1 MNLIFG
7 TVFYVLQIFFLR
19 GLLISYKRLK
29 NLKEP
34 IDHFSIFGINI
45 YIFTPII
52 CFFLLGNITL
62 VLNFFFSQQII
73 QPYFLFLFIAV
84 ILMNFYEKFNFD
96 TDKKNLSILY
106 VFIPL
111 ILFFS
116 SYGMRLHF
124 DATDYH
130 LISQNWIRS
139 SKIVFG
145 LSNVYAGYG
154 WSTIYE
160 YIQANFWFNKN
171 FIYLHY
177 INVSFF
183 ISFYQF
189 LYINIFSSKNGFLK
203 VASINL
209 LLFGFLD
216 NFGFG
221 GGGNTFLLF
230 QTIGKPD
237 LTSGII
243 FTITGLLLFKCL
255 LFDKKINNIEFF
267 FISLFALF
275 AFQLKILNS
284 ILIFLLVPFIFIY
297 IKRNNQSFFSIL
309 KNNLLTLMFFIFY
322 LIKNIIVTGCV
333 IFPISLT
340 CISKLS
346 WTDKDFVKNYAEGVR
361 LGNFGIPNLSA
372 LNFNEWYSSWINNAY
387 NFNVY
392 RNFLLSLLIIV
403 FINQFITSSYEL
415 KIQNIYFLRLFQV
428 FSIFFFLY
436 SGPTVRYG
444 LGITNLLISTLN
456 LKKSIK
462 STIKNKNT
470 NYLILL
476 IFCITLI
483 GTPRFYSY
491 KYFLSSP
498 LTEFVVESKTGTY
511 EKNPNGW
518 GVVTLD
524 PDFQCYTR
532 INCLNSPS
540 EIKPIKLNDYI
551 LFKPTKR

>member
-1 MNLIFG
+1 MNLIYG
-7 TVFYVLQIFFLR
+7 IAFYVLQILFLR
-19 GLLISYKRLK
+19 GLLISYKKLK
-29 NLKEP
+29 K
-34 IDHFSIFGINI
+34 IKFDVDSFSIFGLSI
-45 YIFTPII
+45 YIFSPII
-52 CFFLLGNITL
+52 GFFILGNLTL
-62 VLNFFFSQQII
+62 FLNFFYSLNTL
-73 QPYFLFLFIAV
+73 QPYFFILFISTV
-84 ILMNFYEKFNFD
+84 LMNFYEKINLD
-96 TDKKNLSILY
+96 INKIDLSILY
-106 VFIPL
+106 FFIPL
-111 ILFFS
+111 ILFIS

-130 LISQNWIRS
+130 LISQNWVRN

-189 LYINIFSSKNGFLK
+189 IYSCIFSSKNNFLRI
-203 VASINL
+203 ASINL

-243 FTITGLLLFKCL
+243 FTITGLILFKFLLFNE
-255 LFDKKINNIEFF
+255 KINSVDFF
-267 FISLFALF
+267 FVSLFALF

-284 ILIFLLVPFIFIY
+284 ILIFLLIPFVFIY
-297 IKRNNQSFFSIL
+297 VKQNNLSFFSTLKSNFMIL
-309 KNNLLTLMFFIFY
+309 VVFVFY
-322 LIKNIIVTGCV
+322 LIKNVIITGCV
-333 IFPISLT
+333 IFPISYTCLT
-340 CISKLS
+340 SVS
-346 WTDKDFVKNYAEGVR
+346 WSNKDYIKNYAEGVR
-361 LGNFGIPNLSA
+361 LGNFGIPNLSSFS
-372 LNFNEWYSSWINNAY
+372 FNEWYSPWINNAY
-387 NFNVY
+387 NFNTY
-392 RNFLLSLLIIV
+392 RNFLLSLIIIIL
-403 FINQFITSSYEL
+403 INQFLTSFNEV
-415 KIQNIYFLRLFQV
+415 KIQKIFFLRLFQV
-428 FSIFFFLY
+428 FSILFFLY

-444 LGITNLLISTLN
+444 LGITNLLIGTLS
-456 LKKSIK
+456 LKKL
-462 STIKNKNT
+462 IKNKGL
-470 NYLILL
+470 NYMILL
-476 IFCITLI
+476 IFCLTLL
-483 GTPRFYSY
+483 GTPRLYSY
-491 KYFLSSP
+491 KYFIDSP
-498 LTEFVVESKTGTY
+498 TTPFVVESKIGTY

-532 INCLNSPS
+532 IDCLNSPY
-540 EIKPIKLNDYI
+540 EINPLKLKNYM
-551 LFKPTKR
+551 LFKPVNR

>member
-1 MNLIFG
+1 MNLIYG
-7 TVFYVLQIFFLR
+7 IAFYVLQILFLR
-19 GLLISYKRLK
+19 GLLISYKKLK
-29 NLKEP
+29 K
-34 IDHFSIFGINI
+34 IKFDVDSFSIFGLSI
-45 YIFTPII
+45 YIFSPII
-52 CFFLLGNITL
+52 GFFILGNLTL
-62 VLNFFFSQQII
+62 FLNFFFSLNTLR
-73 QPYFLFLFIAV
+73 PYFFILFISMV
-84 ILMNFYEKFNFD
+84 LMNLNEKINLD
-96 TDKKNLSILY
+96 INKKDLSILY
-106 VFIPL
+106 FFIPL
-111 ILFFS
+111 ILFTS

-130 LISQNWIRS
+130 LISQNWIRN

-189 LYINIFSSKNGFLK
+189 IYSCIFSSRNNFLCI
-203 VASINL
+203 ASLNL

-243 FTITGLLLFKCL
+243 FTITGLILFKFLLFNE
-255 LFDKKINNIEFF
+255 KINGMDFF
-267 FISLFALF
+267 FVSLF

-284 ILIFLLVPFIFIY
+284 ILIFLLIPFLFVY
-297 IKRNNQSFFSIL
+297 VKQNNLSFFSTLKSNFMIL
-309 KNNLLTLMFFIFY
+309 VVFVFY
-322 LIKNIIVTGCV
+322 LIKNVIITGCV
-333 IFPISLT
+333 IFPISYTCLT
-340 CISKLS
+340 SAS
-346 WTDKDFVKNYAEGVR
+346 WSNKDYVKNYAEGVR
-361 LGNFGIPNLSA
+361 LGNFGIPNLSSF
-372 LNFNEWYSSWINNAY
+372 NFNEWYSPWINNAY
-387 NFNVY
+387 NFNTY
-392 RNFLLSLLIIV
+392 RNFLLSIMIII
-403 FINQFITSSYEL
+403 FINQFLTPFNEV
-415 KIQNIYFLRLFQV
+415 KIKKIFFLRLFQV
-428 FSIFFFLY
+428 FSILFFLY

-444 LGITNLLISTLN
+444 LGITNLLIGTLS
-456 LKKSIK
+456 LKKL
-462 STIKNKNT
+462 IKNKGLN
-470 NYLILL
+470 NILLL
-476 IFCITLI
+476 IFCLTLL
-483 GTPRFYSY
+483 GTPRLYSY
-491 KYFLSSP
+491 KYFIDSP
-498 LTEFVVESKTGTY
+498 ITPFVVESKIGTY

-532 INCLNSPS
+532 IDCLNSAY
-540 EIKPIKLNDYI
+540 EINPLKLKNYM
-551 LFKPTKR
+551 LFKPVNR

>member
-1 MNLIFG
+1 MNLIYG
-7 TVFYVLQIFFLR
+7 IAFYVLQILFLR
-19 GLLISYKRLK
+19 GLLISYKKLK
-29 NLKEP
+29 K
-34 IDHFSIFGINI
+34 IKFDVDSFSIFGLSI
-45 YIFTPII
+45 YIFSPII
-52 CFFLLGNITL
+52 GFFILGNLTL
-62 VLNFFFSQQII
+62 FLNFFFSLNTLR
-73 QPYFLFLFIAV
+73 PYFFILFISMV
-84 ILMNFYEKFNFD
+84 LMNLNEKINLD
-96 TDKKNLSILY
+96 INKKDLSILY
-106 VFIPL
+106 FFIPL
-111 ILFFS
+111 ILFTS

-130 LISQNWIRS
+130 LISQNWIRN

-189 LYINIFSSKNGFLK
+189 IYSCIFSSRNNFLCI
-203 VASINL
+203 ASLNL

-243 FTITGLLLFKCL
+243 FTITGLILFKFLLFNE
-255 LFDKKINNIEFF
+255 KINGMDFF
-267 FISLFALF
+267 FVSLFALF

-284 ILIFLLVPFIFIY
+284 ILIFLLIPFLFVY
-297 IKRNNQSFFSIL
+297 VKQNNLSFFSTLKSNFMIL
-309 KNNLLTLMFFIFY
+309 VVFVFY
-322 LIKNIIVTGCV
+322 LIKNVIITGCV
-333 IFPISLT
+333 IFPISYTCLT
-340 CISKLS
+340 SAS
-346 WTDKDFVKNYAEGVR
+346 WSNKDYVKNYAEGVR
-361 LGNFGIPNLSA
+361 LGNFGIPNLSSF
-372 LNFNEWYSSWINNAY
+372 NFNEWYSPWINNAY
-387 NFNVY
+387 NFNTY
-392 RNFLLSLLIIV
+392 RNFLLSIMIII
-403 FINQFITSSYEL
+403 FINQFLTPFNEV
-415 KIQNIYFLRLFQV
+415 KIKKIFFLRLFQV
-428 FSIFFFLY
+428 FSILFFLY

-444 LGITNLLISTLN
+444 LGITNLLIGTLS
-456 LKKSIK
+456 LKKL
-462 STIKNKNT
+462 IKNKGLN
-470 NYLILL
+470 NILLL
-476 IFCITLI
+476 IFCLTLL
-483 GTPRFYSY
+483 GTPRLYSY
-491 KYFLSSP
+491 KYFIDSP
-498 LTEFVVESKTGTY
+498 ITPFVVESKIGTY

-532 INCLNSPS
+532 IDCLNSAY
-540 EIKPIKLNDYI
+540 EINPLKLKNYM
-551 LFKPTKR
+551 LFKPVNR

>member
-1 MNLIFG
+1 MNLIYG
-7 TVFYVLQIFFLR
+7 IAFYVLQILFLR
-19 GLLISYKRLK
+19 GLLISYKKLK
-29 NLKEP
+29 K
-34 IDHFSIFGINI
+34 IKFDVDSFSIFGLSI
-45 YIFTPII
+45 YIFSPII
-52 CFFLLGNITL
+52 GFFILGNLTL
-62 VLNFFFSQQII
+62 FLNFFYSLNTL
-73 QPYFLFLFIAV
+73 QPYFFILFISTV
-84 ILMNFYEKFNFD
+84 LMNFYEKINLD
-96 TDKKNLSILY
+96 INKIDLSILY
-106 VFIPL
+106 FFIPL
-111 ILFFS
+111 ILFIS

-130 LISQNWIRS
+130 LISQNWVRN

-189 LYINIFSSKNGFLK
+189 IYSCIFSSKNNFLRI
-203 VASINL
+203 ASINL

-243 FTITGLLLFKCL
+243 FTITGLILFKFLLFNE
-255 LFDKKINNIEFF
+255 KINSVDFF
-267 FISLFALF
+267 FVSLFALF

-284 ILIFLLVPFIFIY
+284 ILIFLLIPFVFIY
-297 IKRNNQSFFSIL
+297 VKQNNLSFFSTLKSNFMIL
-309 KNNLLTLMFFIFY
+309 VVFVFY
-322 LIKNIIVTGCV
+322 LIKNVIITGCV
-333 IFPISLT
+333 IFPISYTCLT
-340 CISKLS
+340 SVS
-346 WTDKDFVKNYAEGVR
+346 WSNKDYIKTYAEGVR
-361 LGNFGIPNLSA
+361 LGNFGIPNLSSFS
-372 LNFNEWYSSWINNAY
+372 FNEWYSPWINNAY
-387 NFNVY
+387 NFNTY
-392 RNFLLSLLIIV
+392 RNFLLSLIIIIL
-403 FINQFITSSYEL
+403 INQFLTSFNEV
-415 KIQNIYFLRLFQV
+415 KIQKIFFLRLFQV
-428 FSIFFFLY
+428 FSILFFLY

-444 LGITNLLISTLN
+444 LGITNLLIGTLS
-456 LKKSIK
+456 LKKL
-462 STIKNKNT
+462 IKNKGL
-470 NYLILL
+470 NYMILL
-476 IFCITLI
+476 IFCLTLL
-483 GTPRFYSY
+483 GTPRLYSY
-491 KYFLSSP
+491 KYFIDSP
-498 LTEFVVESKTGTY
+498 TTPFVVESKIGTY

-532 INCLNSPS
+532 IDCLNSPY
-540 EIKPIKLNDYI
+540 EINPLKLKNYM
-551 LFKPTKR
+551 LFKPVNR

>member
-1 MNLIFG
+1 MNLIYG
-7 TVFYVLQIFFLR
+7 IAFYVLQILFLR
-19 GLLISYKRLK
+19 GLLISYKKLK
-29 NLKEP
+29 K
-34 IDHFSIFGINI
+34 IKFDVDSFSIFGLSI
-45 YIFTPII
+45 YIFSPII
-52 CFFLLGNITL
+52 GFFILGNLTL
-62 VLNFFFSQQII
+62 FLNFFYSLNTL
-73 QPYFLFLFIAV
+73 QPYFFILFISTV
-84 ILMNFYEKFNFD
+84 LMNFYEKINLD
-96 TDKKNLSILY
+96 INKIDLSILY
-106 VFIPL
+106 FFIPL
-111 ILFFS
+111 ILFIS

-130 LISQNWIRS
+130 LISQNWVRN

-189 LYINIFSSKNGFLK
+189 IYSCIFSSKNNFLRI
-203 VASINL
+203 ASINL

-243 FTITGLLLFKCL
+243 FTITGLILFKFLLFNE
-255 LFDKKINNIEFF
+255 KINSVDFF
-267 FISLFALF
+267 FVSLFALF

-284 ILIFLLVPFIFIY
+284 ILIFLLIPFVFIY
-297 IKRNNQSFFSIL
+297 VKQNNLSFFSTLKSNFMIL
-309 KNNLLTLMFFIFY
+309 VVFVFY
-322 LIKNIIVTGCV
+322 LIKNVIITGCV
-333 IFPISLT
+333 IFPISYTCLT
-340 CISKLS
+340 SVS
-346 WTDKDFVKNYAEGVR
+346 WSNKDYIKNYAEGVR
-361 LGNFGIPNLSA
+361 LGNFGIPNLSSFS
-372 LNFNEWYSSWINNAY
+372 FNEWYSPWINNAY
-387 NFNVY
+387 NFNTY
-392 RNFLLSLLIIV
+392 RNFLLSLIIIIL
-403 FINQFITSSYEL
+403 INQFLTSFNEV
-415 KIQNIYFLRLFQV
+415 KIQKIFFLRLFQV
-428 FSIFFFLY
+428 FSILFFLY

-444 LGITNLLISTLN
+444 LGITNLLIGTLS
-456 LKKSIK
+456 LKKL
-462 STIKNKNT
+462 IKNKGL
-470 NYLILL
+470 NYMILL
-476 IFCITLI
+476 IFCLTIL
-483 GTPRFYSY
+483 GTPRLYSY
-491 KYFLSSP
+491 KYFIDSP
-498 LTEFVVESKTGTY
+498 TTPFVVESKIGTY

-532 INCLNSPS
+532 IDCLNSPY
-540 EIKPIKLNDYI
+540 EINPLKLKNYM
-551 LFKPTKR
+551 LFKPVNR

>member
-1 MNLIFG
+1 MNLIYG
-7 TVFYVLQIFFLR
+7 IAFYVLQILFLR
-19 GLLISYKRLK
+19 GLLISYKKLK
-29 NLKEP
+29 K
-34 IDHFSIFGINI
+34 IKFDVDSFSIFGLSI
-45 YIFTPII
+45 YIFSPII
-52 CFFLLGNITL
+52 GFFILGNLTL
-62 VLNFFFSQQII
+62 FLNFFFSLNTL
-73 QPYFLFLFIAV
+73 QPYFFILFISTV
-84 ILMNFYEKFNFD
+84 LMNLYEKINLD
-96 TDKKNLSILY
+96 INKIDLSILY
-106 VFIPL
+106 FFIPL
-111 ILFFS
+111 ILFIS

-130 LISQNWIRS
+130 LISQNWVRS

-189 LYINIFSSKNGFLK
+189 IYSCIFSSKNNFLRT
-203 VASINL
+203 ASINL

-243 FTITGLLLFKCL
+243 FTITGLILFKFLLFNE
-255 LFDKKINNIEFF
+255 KINSEDFF
-267 FISLFALF
+267 FVSLFALF

-284 ILIFLLVPFIFIY
+284 ILIFLLIPFVFIY
-297 IKRNNQSFFSIL
+297 VKQNNLSFFSTLKSNFMIL
-309 KNNLLTLMFFIFY
+309 VVFVFY
-322 LIKNIIVTGCV
+322 LIKNVIITGCV
-333 IFPISLT
+333 IFPISYTCLT
-340 CISKLS
+340 SAS
-346 WTDKDFVKNYAEGVR
+346 WSNKDYIKNYAEGVR
-361 LGNFGIPNLSA
+361 LGNFGIPNLSSFS
-372 LNFNEWYSSWINNAY
+372 FNDWYSPWINNAY
-387 NFNVY
+387 NFNTY
-392 RNFLLSLLIIV
+392 RNFLLSLIIILL
-403 FINQFITSSYEL
+403 INQFLTSFNEV
-415 KIQNIYFLRLFQV
+415 KIQKIFFLRLFQV
-428 FSIFFFLY
+428 FSILFFLY

-444 LGITNLLISTLN
+444 LGITNLLIGTLS
-456 LKKSIK
+456 LKKL
-462 STIKNKNT
+462 IKNKGL
-470 NYLILL
+470 NYIILL
-476 IFCITLI
+476 IFCLTLL
-483 GTPRFYSY
+483 GTPRLYSY
-491 KYFLSSP
+491 KYFIDSP
-498 LTEFVVESKTGTY
+498 TTPFVVESKIGTY

-532 INCLNSPS
+532 IDCLNSAY
-540 EIKPIKLNDYI
+540 EINPLKLKNYM
-551 LFKPTKR
+551 LFKPVNR

>member
-1 MNLIFG
+1 MNLIYG
-7 TVFYVLQIFFLR
+7 TAFYVLQILFLR
-19 GLLISYKRLK
+19 GLLISYKKLK
-29 NLKEP
+29 KIKFNV
-34 IDHFSIFGINI
+34 DSFSIFGLSI
-45 YIFTPII
+45 YIFSPII
-52 CFFLLGNITL
+52 SFFILGNLTL
-62 VLNFFFSQQII
+62 FLNFFFSLNTL
-73 QPYFLFLFIAV
+73 QPYFFILFISTV
-84 ILMNFYEKFNFD
+84 LMNLYEKINLD
-96 TDKKNLSILY
+96 INKKDLSILY
-106 VFIPL
+106 FFIPL
-111 ILFFS
+111 ILFIS

-130 LISQNWIRS
+130 LISQNWVRN

-189 LYINIFSSKNGFLK
+189 IYSCIFSSKNNFLRI
-203 VASINL
+203 ASVNL

-243 FTITGLLLFKCL
+243 FTITGLILFKFLLFNE
-255 LFDKKINNIEFF
+255 KINSVDFF
-267 FISLFALF
+267 FVSLFALF

-284 ILIFLLVPFIFIY
+284 ILIFLLIPFVFIY
-297 IKRNNQSFFSIL
+297 VKQNNLSFFSTLKSNFMIL
-309 KNNLLTLMFFIFY
+309 VVFVFY
-322 LIKNIIVTGCV
+322 LIKNVIITGCV
-333 IFPISLT
+333 IFPISYTCLT
-340 CISKLS
+340 SAS
-346 WTDKDFVKNYAEGVR
+346 WSNKDYIKNYAEGVR
-361 LGNFGIPNLSA
+361 LGNFGIPNLFSFS
-372 LNFNEWYSSWINNAY
+372 FNDWYSPWINNAY
-387 NFNVY
+387 NFNTY
-392 RNFLLSLLIIV
+392 RNFLISLIIILL
-403 FINQFITSSYEL
+403 INQFLTSFNEV
-415 KIQNIYFLRLFQV
+415 KIQKIFFLRLFQV
-428 FSIFFFLY
+428 FSILFFLY

-444 LGITNLLISTLN
+444 LGITNLLIGTLS
-456 LKKSIK
+456 LKKLIK
-462 STIKNKNT
+462 IKGL
-470 NYLILL
+470 NYIMLL
-476 IFCITLI
+476 IFCLTLL
-483 GTPRFYSY
+483 GTPRLYSY
-491 KYFLSSP
+491 KYFIDSP
-498 LTEFVVESKTGTY
+498 TTPFVVESKIGTY

-532 INCLNSPS
+532 IDCLNSAY
-540 EIKPIKLNDYI
+540 EINPLKLKNYM
-551 LFKPTKR
+551 LFKPVNR

>member
-1 MNLIFG
+1 MNLIYG
-7 TVFYVLQIFFLR
+7 IAFYVLQILFLR
-19 GLLISYKRLK
+19 GLLISYKKLK
-29 NLKEP
+29 K
-34 IDHFSIFGINI
+34 IKFDVDSFSIFGLSI
-45 YIFTPII
+45 YIFSPII
-52 CFFLLGNITL
+52 GFFILGNLTL
-62 VLNFFFSQQII
+62 FLNFFFSLNTLR
-73 QPYFLFLFIAV
+73 PYFFILFISMV
-84 ILMNFYEKFNFD
+84 LMNLNEKINLD
-96 TDKKNLSILY
+96 INKKDLSILY
-106 VFIPL
+106 FFIPL
-111 ILFFS
+111 ILFTS

-130 LISQNWIRS
+130 LISQNWIRN

-189 LYINIFSSKNGFLK
+189 IYSCIFSSRNNFLRI
-203 VASINL
+203 ASLNL

-243 FTITGLLLFKCL
+243 FTITGLILFKFLLFNE
-255 LFDKKINNIEFF
+255 KINGIDFF
-267 FISLFALF
+267 FVSLFALF

-284 ILIFLLVPFIFIY
+284 ILIFLLIPFLFVY
-297 IKRNNQSFFSIL
+297 VKQNNLSFFSTLKSNFMIL
-309 KNNLLTLMFFIFY
+309 VVFVFY
-322 LIKNIIVTGCV
+322 LIKNVIITGCV
-333 IFPISLT
+333 VFPISYTCLT
-340 CISKLS
+340 SAS
-346 WTDKDFVKNYAEGVR
+346 WSNKDYVKNYAEGVR
-361 LGNFGIPNLSA
+361 LGNFGIPNLSSF
-372 LNFNEWYSSWINNAY
+372 NFNEWYLPWINNAY
-387 NFNVY
+387 NFNTY
-392 RNFLLSLLIIV
+392 RNFLLSIMIIIL
-403 FINQFITSSYEL
+403 INQFLTPFNEV
-415 KIQNIYFLRLFQV
+415 KIQKIFFLRLFQV
-428 FSIFFFLY
+428 FSILFFLY

-444 LGITNLLISTLN
+444 LGITNLLIGTLS
-456 LKKSIK
+456 LKKL
-462 STIKNKNT
+462 IKNKGLN
-470 NYLILL
+470 NILLL
-476 IFCITLI
+476 IFCLTLL
-483 GTPRFYSY
+483 GTPRLYSY
-491 KYFLSSP
+491 KYFIDSP
-498 LTEFVVESKTGTY
+498 ITPFVVESKIGTY

-532 INCLNSPS
+532 IDCLNSAY
-540 EIKPIKLNDYI
+540 EINPLKLKNYM
-551 LFKPTKR
+551 LFKPVNR

>member
-1 MNLIFG
+1 MNLIYG
-7 TVFYVLQIFFLR
+7 IAFYVLQILFLR
-19 GLLISYKRLK
+19 GLLISYKKLK
-29 NLKEP
+29 K
-34 IDHFSIFGINI
+34 IKFDVDSFSIFGLSI
-45 YIFTPII
+45 YIFSPII
-52 CFFLLGNITL
+52 GFFILGNLTL
-62 VLNFFFSQQII
+62 FLNFFFSLNTLR
-73 QPYFLFLFIAV
+73 PYFFILFISMV
-84 ILMNFYEKFNFD
+84 LMNLNEKINLD
-96 TDKKNLSILY
+96 INKKDLSILY
-106 VFIPL
+106 FFIPL
-111 ILFFS
+111 ILFTS

-130 LISQNWIRS
+130 LISQNWIRN

-189 LYINIFSSKNGFLK
+189 IYSCIFSSRNNFLRI
-203 VASINL
+203 ASLNL

-243 FTITGLLLFKCL
+243 FTITGLILFKFLLFNE
-255 LFDKKINNIEFF
+255 KINGMDFF
-267 FISLFALF
+267 FVSLFALF

-284 ILIFLLVPFIFIY
+284 ILIFLLIPFLFVY
-297 IKRNNQSFFSIL
+297 VKQNNLSFFSTLKSNFMIL
-309 KNNLLTLMFFIFY
+309 VVFVFY
-322 LIKNIIVTGCV
+322 LIKNVIITGCV
-333 IFPISLT
+333 IFPISYTCLT
-340 CISKLS
+340 SAS
-346 WTDKDFVKNYAEGVR
+346 WSNKDYVKNYAEGVR
-361 LGNFGIPNLSA
+361 LGNFGIPNLSSF
-372 LNFNEWYSSWINNAY
+372 NFNEWYSPWINNAY
-387 NFNVY
+387 NFNTY
-392 RNFLLSLLIIV
+392 RNFLLSIIIIIL
-403 FINQFITSSYEL
+403 INQFLTPFNEV
-415 KIQNIYFLRLFQV
+415 KIKKIFFLRLFQV
-428 FSIFFFLY
+428 FSILFFLY

-444 LGITNLLISTLN
+444 LGITNLLIGTLS
-456 LKKSIK
+456 LKKL
-462 STIKNKNT
+462 IKNKGLN
-470 NYLILL
+470 NILLL
-476 IFCITLI
+476 IFCLTLL
-483 GTPRFYSY
+483 GTPRLYSY
-491 KYFLSSP
+491 KYFIDSP
-498 LTEFVVESKTGTY
+498 ITPFVVESKIGTY

-532 INCLNSPS
+532 IDCLNSAY
-540 EIKPIKLNDYI
+540 EINPLKLKNYM
-551 LFKPTKR
+551 LFKPVNR

>member
-1 MNLIFG
+1 MNLIYG
-7 TVFYVLQIFFLR
+7 IAFYVLQILFLR
-19 GLLISYKRLK
+19 GLLISYKKLK
-29 NLKEP
+29 K
-34 IDHFSIFGINI
+34 IKFDVDSFSIFGLSI
-45 YIFTPII
+45 YIFSPII
-52 CFFLLGNITL
+52 GFFILGNLTL
-62 VLNFFFSQQII
+62 FLNFFFSLNTLR
-73 QPYFLFLFIAV
+73 PYFFILFISMV
-84 ILMNFYEKFNFD
+84 LMNLNEKINLD
-96 TDKKNLSILY
+96 INKKDLSILY
-106 VFIPL
+106 FFIPL
-111 ILFFS
+111 ILFTS

-130 LISQNWIRS
+130 LISQNWIRN

-189 LYINIFSSKNGFLK
+189 IYSCIFSSRNNFLRI
-203 VASINL
+203 ASLNL

-243 FTITGLLLFKCL
+243 FTITGLILFKFLLFNE
-255 LFDKKINNIEFF
+255 KINGIDFF
-267 FISLFALF
+267 FVSLFALF

-284 ILIFLLVPFIFIY
+284 ILIFLLIPFLFVY
-297 IKRNNQSFFSIL
+297 VKQ
-309 KNNLLTLMFFIFY
+309 NNLSFVSTLKSNFMILVVFVFY
-322 LIKNIIVTGCV
+322 LIKNVIITGCV
-333 IFPISLT
+333 VFPISYTCLT
-340 CISKLS
+340 SAS
-346 WTDKDFVKNYAEGVR
+346 WSNKDYVKNYAEGVR
-361 LGNFGIPNLSA
+361 LGNFGIPNLSSF
-372 LNFNEWYSSWINNAY
+372 NFNEWYSPWINNAY
-387 NFNVY
+387 NFNTY
-392 RNFLLSLLIIV
+392 RNFLLSIMIIIL
-403 FINQFITSSYEL
+403 INQFLTPFNEV
-415 KIQNIYFLRLFQV
+415 KIQKIFFLRLFQV
-428 FSIFFFLY
+428 FSILFFLY

-444 LGITNLLISTLN
+444 LGITNLLIGTLS
-456 LKKSIK
+456 LKKL
-462 STIKNKNT
+462 IKNKGLNKI
-470 NYLILL
+470 LLL
-476 IFCITLI
+476 IFCLTLL
-483 GTPRFYSY
+483 GTPRLYSY
-491 KYFLSSP
+491 KYFIDSP
-498 LTEFVVESKTGTY
+498 ITPFVVESKIGTY

-532 INCLNSPS
+532 IDCLNSAY
-540 EIKPIKLNDYI
+540 EINPLKLKNYM
-551 LFKPTKR
+551 LFKPVNR

>member
-1 MNLIFG
+1 MNLIYG
-7 TVFYVLQIFFLR
+7 IAFYVLQILFLR
-19 GLLISYKRLK
+19 GLLISYKKLK
-29 NLKEP
+29 K
-34 IDHFSIFGINI
+34 IKFDVDSFSIFGLSI
-45 YIFTPII
+45 YIFSPII
-52 CFFLLGNITL
+52 GFFILGNLTL
-62 VLNFFFSQQII
+62 FLNFFYSLNTL
-73 QPYFLFLFIAV
+73 QPYFFILFISTV
-84 ILMNFYEKFNFD
+84 LMNFYEKINLD
-96 TDKKNLSILY
+96 INKIDLSILY
-106 VFIPL
+106 FFIPL
-111 ILFFS
+111 ILFIS

-130 LISQNWIRS
+130 LISQNWVRN

-189 LYINIFSSKNGFLK
+189 IYSCIFSSKNNFLRI
-203 VASINL
+203 ASINL

-243 FTITGLLLFKCL
+243 FTITGLILFKFLLFNE
-255 LFDKKINNIEFF
+255 KINSVDFF
-267 FISLFALF
+267 FVSLFALF

-284 ILIFLLVPFIFIY
+284 ILIFLIIPFVFIY
-297 IKRNNQSFFSIL
+297 VKQNNLSFFSTLKSNFMIL
-309 KNNLLTLMFFIFY
+309 VVFVFY
-322 LIKNIIVTGCV
+322 LIKNVIITGCV
-333 IFPISLT
+333 IFPISYTCLT
-340 CISKLS
+340 SVS
-346 WTDKDFVKNYAEGVR
+346 WSNKDYIKNYAEGVR
-361 LGNFGIPNLSA
+361 LGNFGIPNLSSFS
-372 LNFNEWYSSWINNAY
+372 FNEWYSPWINNAY
-387 NFNVY
+387 NFNTY
-392 RNFLLSLLIIV
+392 RNFLLSLIIIIL
-403 FINQFITSSYEL
+403 INQFLTSFNEV
-415 KIQNIYFLRLFQV
+415 KIQKIFFLRLFQV
-428 FSIFFFLY
+428 FSILFFLY

-444 LGITNLLISTLN
+444 LGITNLLIGTLS
-456 LKKSIK
+456 LKKL
-462 STIKNKNT
+462 IKNKGL
-470 NYLILL
+470 NYMILL
-476 IFCITLI
+476 IFCLTLL
-483 GTPRFYSY
+483 GTPRLYSY
-491 KYFLSSP
+491 KYFIDSP
-498 LTEFVVESKTGTY
+498 TTPFVVESKIGTY

-532 INCLNSPS
+532 IDCLNSPY
-540 EIKPIKLNDYI
+540 EINPLKLKNYM
-551 LFKPTKR
+551 LFKPVNR

>member
-1 MNLIFG
+1 MNLIYG
-7 TVFYVLQIFFLR
+7 IAFYVLQILFLR
-19 GLLISYKRLK
+19 GLLISYKKLK
-29 NLKEP
+29 K
-34 IDHFSIFGINI
+34 IKFDVDSFSIFGLSI
-45 YIFTPII
+45 YIFSPII
-52 CFFLLGNITL
+52 GFFILGNLTL
-62 VLNFFFSQQII
+62 FLNFFFSLNTLR
-73 QPYFLFLFIAV
+73 PYFFILFISMV
-84 ILMNFYEKFNFD
+84 LMNLNEKINLD
-96 TDKKNLSILY
+96 INKKDLSILY
-106 VFIPL
+106 FFIPL
-111 ILFFS
+111 ILFTS

-130 LISQNWIRS
+130 LISQNWIRN

-189 LYINIFSSKNGFLK
+189 IYSCIFSSRNNFLRI
-203 VASINL
+203 ASLNL

-243 FTITGLLLFKCL
+243 FTITGLILFKFLLFNE
-255 LFDKKINNIEFF
+255 KINGMDFF
-267 FISLFALF
+267 FVSLFALF

-284 ILIFLLVPFIFIY
+284 ILIFLLIPFLFVY
-297 IKRNNQSFFSIL
+297 VKQNNLSFFSTLKSNFMIL
-309 KNNLLTLMFFIFY
+309 VVFVFY
-322 LIKNIIVTGCV
+322 LIKNVIITGCV
-333 IFPISLT
+333 VFPISYTCLT
-340 CISKLS
+340 SAS
-346 WTDKDFVKNYAEGVR
+346 WSNKDYVKNYAEGVR
-361 LGNFGIPNLSA
+361 LGNFGIPNLSSF
-372 LNFNEWYSSWINNAY
+372 NFNEWYLPWINNAY
-387 NFNVY
+387 NFNTY
-392 RNFLLSLLIIV
+392 RNFLLSIMIIIL
-403 FINQFITSSYEL
+403 INQFLTPFNEV
-415 KIQNIYFLRLFQV
+415 KIQKIFFLRLFQV
-428 FSIFFFLY
+428 FSILFFLY

-444 LGITNLLISTLN
+444 LGITNLLIGTLS
-456 LKKSIK
+456 LKKL
-462 STIKNKNT
+462 IKNKGLNKI
-470 NYLILL
+470 LLL
-476 IFCITLI
+476 IFCLTLL
-483 GTPRFYSY
+483 GTPRLYSY
-491 KYFLSSP
+491 KYFIDSP
-498 LTEFVVESKTGTY
+498 ITPFVVESKIGTY

-532 INCLNSPS
+532 IDCLNSAY
-540 EIKPIKLNDYI
+540 EINPLKLKNYM
-551 LFKPTKR
+551 LFKPVNR

>member
-1 MNLIFG
+1 MNLIYG
-7 TVFYVLQIFFLR
+7 IAFYVLQILFLR
-19 GLLISYKRLK
+19 GLLISYKKLK
-29 NLKEP
+29 K
-34 IDHFSIFGINI
+34 IKFDVDSFSIFGLSI
-45 YIFTPII
+45 YIFSPII
-52 CFFLLGNITL
+52 GFFILGNLTL
-62 VLNFFFSQQII
+62 FLNFFFSLNTLR
-73 QPYFLFLFIAV
+73 PYFFILFISMV
-84 ILMNFYEKFNFD
+84 LMNLNEKINLD
-96 TDKKNLSILY
+96 INKKDLSILY
-106 VFIPL
+106 FFIPL
-111 ILFFS
+111 ILFTS

-130 LISQNWIRS
+130 LISQNWIRN

-189 LYINIFSSKNGFLK
+189 IYSCIFSSRNNFLRI
-203 VASINL
+203 ASLNL

-243 FTITGLLLFKCL
+243 FTITGLILFKFLLFNE
-255 LFDKKINNIEFF
+255 KINGIDFF
-267 FISLFALF
+267 FVSLFALF

-284 ILIFLLVPFIFIY
+284 ILIFLLIPFLFVY
-297 IKRNNQSFFSIL
+297 VKQNNLSFFSTLKSNFMIL
-309 KNNLLTLMFFIFY
+309 VVFVFY
-322 LIKNIIVTGCV
+322 LIKNVIITGCV
-333 IFPISLT
+333 VFPISYTCLT
-340 CISKLS
+340 SAS
-346 WTDKDFVKNYAEGVR
+346 WSNKDYVKNYAEGVR
-361 LGNFGIPNLSA
+361 LGNFGIPNLSSF
-372 LNFNEWYSSWINNAY
+372 NFNEWYLPWINNAY
-387 NFNVY
+387 NFNTY
-392 RNFLLSLLIIV
+392 RNFLLSIMIIIL
-403 FINQFITSSYEL
+403 INQFLTPFNEV
-415 KIQNIYFLRLFQV
+415 KIQKIFFLRLFQV
-428 FSIFFFLY
+428 FSILFFLY

-444 LGITNLLISTLN
+444 LGITNLLIGTLS
-456 LKKSIK
+456 LKKL
-462 STIKNKNT
+462 IKNKGLNKI
-470 NYLILL
+470 LLL
-476 IFCITLI
+476 IFCLTLL
-483 GTPRFYSY
+483 GTPRLYSY
-491 KYFLSSP
+491 KYFIDSP
-498 LTEFVVESKTGTY
+498 ITPFVVESKIGTY

-532 INCLNSPS
+532 IDCLNSAY
-540 EIKPIKLNDYI
+540 EINPLKLKNYM
-551 LFKPTKR
+551 LFKPVNR

>member
-1 MNLIFG
+1 MNLIYG
-7 TVFYVLQIFFLR
+7 IAFYVLQILFLR
-19 GLLISYKRLK
+19 GLLISYKKLK
-29 NLKEP
+29 K
-34 IDHFSIFGINI
+34 IKFDVDSFSIFGLSI
-45 YIFTPII
+45 YIFSPII
-52 CFFLLGNITL
+52 GFFILGNLTL
-62 VLNFFFSQQII
+62 FLNFFFSLNTLR
-73 QPYFLFLFIAV
+73 PYFFILFISMV
-84 ILMNFYEKFNFD
+84 LMNLNEKINLD
-96 TDKKNLSILY
+96 INKKDLSILY
-106 VFIPL
+106 FFIPL
-111 ILFFS
+111 ILFTS

-130 LISQNWIRS
+130 LISQNWIRN

-189 LYINIFSSKNGFLK
+189 IYSCIFSSRNNFLCI
-203 VASINL
+203 ASLNL

-243 FTITGLLLFKCL
+243 FTITGLILFKFLLFNE
-255 LFDKKINNIEFF
+255 KINGMDFF
-267 FISLFALF
+267 FVSLFALF

-284 ILIFLLVPFIFIY
+284 ILIFLLIPFLFVY
-297 IKRNNQSFFSIL
+297 VKQNNLSFFSTLKSNFMIL
-309 KNNLLTLMFFIFY
+309 VVFVFY
-322 LIKNIIVTGCV
+322 LIKNVIITGCV
-333 IFPISLT
+333 IFPISYTCLT
-340 CISKLS
+340 SAS
-346 WTDKDFVKNYAEGVR
+346 WSNKDYVKNYAEGVR
-361 LGNFGIPNLSA
+361 LGNFGIPNLSSF
-372 LNFNEWYSSWINNAY
+372 NFNEWYSPWINNAY
-387 NFNVY
+387 NFNTY
-392 RNFLLSLLIIV
+392 RNFLLSIMIIIL
-403 FINQFITSSYEL
+403 INQFLTPFNEV
-415 KIQNIYFLRLFQV
+415 KIQKIFFLRLFQV
-428 FSIFFFLY
+428 FSILFFLY

-444 LGITNLLISTLN
+444 LGITNLLIGTLS
-456 LKKSIK
+456 LKKL
-462 STIKNKNT
+462 IKNKGLN
-470 NYLILL
+470 NILLL
-476 IFCITLI
+476 IFCLTLL
-483 GTPRFYSY
+483 GTPRLYSY
-491 KYFLSSP
+491 KYFIDSP
-498 LTEFVVESKTGTY
+498 ITPFVVESKIGTY

-532 INCLNSPS
+532 IDCLNSAY
-540 EIKPIKLNDYI
+540 EINPLKLKNYM
-551 LFKPTKR
+551 LFKPVNR

>member
-1 MNLIFG
+1 MNLIYG
-7 TVFYVLQIFFLR
+7 TAFYVLQILFLR
-19 GLLISYKRLK
+19 GLLISYKKLK
-29 NLKEP
+29 KIKFNV
-34 IDHFSIFGINI
+34 DSFSIFGLSI
-45 YIFTPII
+45 YIFSPII
-52 CFFLLGNITL
+52 SFFILGNLTL
-62 VLNFFFSQQII
+62 FLNFFFSLNTL
-73 QPYFLFLFIAV
+73 QPYFFILFISTV
-84 ILMNFYEKFNFD
+84 LMNLYEKINLD
-96 TDKKNLSILY
+96 INKKDLSILY
-106 VFIPL
+106 FFIPL
-111 ILFFS
+111 ILFIS

-130 LISQNWIRS
+130 LISQNWVRN

-189 LYINIFSSKNGFLK
+189 IYSCIFSSKNNFLRI
-203 VASINL
+203 ASVNL

-243 FTITGLLLFKCL
+243 FTITGLILFKFLLFNE
-255 LFDKKINNIEFF
+255 KINSVDFF
-267 FISLFALF
+267 FVSLFALF

-284 ILIFLLVPFIFIY
+284 ILIFLLIPFVFIY
-297 IKRNNQSFFSIL
+297 VKQ
-309 KNNLLTLMFFIFY
+309 NNLSLFSTLKSNFMILVVFVFY
-322 LIKNIIVTGCV
+322 LIKNVIITGCV
-333 IFPISLT
+333 IFPISYTCLT
-340 CISKLS
+340 NAS
-346 WTDKDFVKNYAEGVR
+346 WSNKDYVKNYAEGVR
-361 LGNFGIPNLSA
+361 LGNFGIPNLSSFS
-372 LNFNEWYSSWINNAY
+372 FNEWYSPWINNAY
-387 NFNVY
+387 NFNTY
-392 RNFLLSLLIIV
+392 RNFLLSLIIILL
-403 FINQFITSSYEL
+403 INQFLTSFNEV
-415 KIQNIYFLRLFQV
+415 KIQKIFFLRLFQV
-428 FSIFFFLY
+428 FSILFFLY

-444 LGITNLLISTLN
+444 LGITNLLIGTLS
-456 LKKSIK
+456 LKKL
-462 STIKNKNT
+462 IKNKGL
-470 NYLILL
+470 NYIILL
-476 IFCITLI
+476 IFCLTLL
-483 GTPRFYSY
+483 GTPRLYSY
-491 KYFLSSP
+491 KHFIDSP
-498 LTEFVVESKTGTY
+498 TTPFVVESKIGTY

-532 INCLNSPS
+532 IDCLNSAY
-540 EIKPIKLNDYI
+540 EINPLKLKNYM
-551 LFKPTKR
+551 LFKPVNR

>member
-1 MNLIFG
+1 MNLIYG
-7 TVFYVLQIFFLR
+7 IAFYVLQILFLR
-19 GLLISYKRLK
+19 GLLISYKKLK
-29 NLKEP
+29 K
-34 IDHFSIFGINI
+34 IKFDVDSFSIFGLSI
-45 YIFTPII
+45 YIFSPII
-52 CFFLLGNITL
+52 GFFILGNLTL
-62 VLNFFFSQQII
+62 FLNFFFSLNTLR
-73 QPYFLFLFIAV
+73 PYFFILFISMV
-84 ILMNFYEKFNFD
+84 LMNLNEKINLD
-96 TDKKNLSILY
+96 INKKDLSILY
-106 VFIPL
+106 FFIPL
-111 ILFFS
+111 ILFTS

-130 LISQNWIRS
+130 LISQNWIRN

-189 LYINIFSSKNGFLK
+189 IYSCIFSSRNNFLRI
-203 VASINL
+203 ASLNL

-243 FTITGLLLFKCL
+243 FTITGLILFKFLLFNE
-255 LFDKKINNIEFF
+255 KINGMDFF
-267 FISLFALF
+267 FVSLFALF

-284 ILIFLLVPFIFIY
+284 ILIFLLIPFLFVY
-297 IKRNNQSFFSIL
+297 VKQNNLSFFSTLKSNFMIL
-309 KNNLLTLMFFIFY
+309 VVFVFY
-322 LIKNIIVTGCV
+322 LIKNVIITGCV
-333 IFPISLT
+333 VFPISYTCLT
-340 CISKLS
+340 SAS
-346 WTDKDFVKNYAEGVR
+346 WSNKDYVKNYAEGVR
-361 LGNFGIPNLSA
+361 LGNFGIPNLSSF
-372 LNFNEWYSSWINNAY
+372 NFNEWYLPWINNAY
-387 NFNVY
+387 NFNTY
-392 RNFLLSLLIIV
+392 RNFLLSIMIIIL
-403 FINQFITSSYEL
+403 INQFLTPFNEV
-415 KIQNIYFLRLFQV
+415 KIQKIFFLRLFQV
-428 FSIFFFLY
+428 FSILFFLY

-444 LGITNLLISTLN
+444 LGITNLLIGTLS
-456 LKKSIK
+456 LKKL
-462 STIKNKNT
+462 IKNKGLN
-470 NYLILL
+470 NILLL
-476 IFCITLI
+476 IFCLTLL
-483 GTPRFYSY
+483 GTPRLYSY
-491 KYFLSSP
+491 KYFIDSP
-498 LTEFVVESKTGTY
+498 ITPFVVESKIGTY

-532 INCLNSPS
+532 IDCLNSAY
-540 EIKPIKLNDYI
+540 EINPLKLKNYM
-551 LFKPTKR
+551 LFKPVNR

>member
-1 MNLIFG
+1 MNLIYG
-7 TVFYVLQIFFLR
+7 IAFYVLQILFLR
-19 GLLISYKRLK
+19 GLLISYKKLK
-29 NLKEP
+29 K
-34 IDHFSIFGINI
+34 IKFDVDSFSIFGLSI
-45 YIFTPII
+45 YIFSPII
-52 CFFLLGNITL
+52 GFFILGNLTL
-62 VLNFFFSQQII
+62 FLNFFYSLNTL
-73 QPYFLFLFIAV
+73 QPYFFILFISTV
-84 ILMNFYEKFNFD
+84 LMNFYEKINLD
-96 TDKKNLSILY
+96 INKIDLSILY
-106 VFIPL
+106 FFIPL
-111 ILFFS
+111 ILFIS

-130 LISQNWIRS
+130 LISQNWVRN

-189 LYINIFSSKNGFLK
+189 IYSCIFSSKNNFLRI
-203 VASINL
+203 ASINL

-243 FTITGLLLFKCL
+243 FTITGLILFKFLLFNE
-255 LFDKKINNIEFF
+255 KINSVDFF
-267 FISLFALF
+267 FVSLFALF

-284 ILIFLLVPFIFIY
+284 ILIFLLIPFVFIY
-297 IKRNNQSFFSIL
+297 VKQNNLSFFSTLKSNFMIL
-309 KNNLLTLMFFIFY
+309 VVFVFY
-322 LIKNIIVTGCV
+322 LIKNIIITGCV
-333 IFPISLT
+333 IFPISYTCLT
-340 CISKLS
+340 SVS
-346 WTDKDFVKNYAEGVR
+346 WSNKDYIKNYAEGVR
-361 LGNFGIPNLSA
+361 LGNFGIPNLSSFS
-372 LNFNEWYSSWINNAY
+372 FNEWYSPWINNAY
-387 NFNVY
+387 NFNTY
-392 RNFLLSLLIIV
+392 RNFLLSLIIIIL
-403 FINQFITSSYEL
+403 INQFLTSFNEV
-415 KIQNIYFLRLFQV
+415 KIQKIFFLRLFQV
-428 FSIFFFLY
+428 FSILFFLY

-444 LGITNLLISTLN
+444 LGITNLLIGTLS
-456 LKKSIK
+456 LKKL
-462 STIKNKNT
+462 IKNKGL
-470 NYLILL
+470 NYMILL
-476 IFCITLI
+476 IFCLTLL
-483 GTPRFYSY
+483 GTPRLYSY
-491 KYFLSSP
+491 KYFIDSP
-498 LTEFVVESKTGTY
+498 TTPFVVESKIGTY

-532 INCLNSPS
+532 IDCLNSPY
-540 EIKPIKLNDYI
+540 EINPLKLKNYM
-551 LFKPTKR
+551 LFKPVNR

>member
-1 MNLIFG
+1 MNLIYG
-7 TVFYVLQIFFLR
+7 IAFYVLQILFLR
-19 GLLISYKRLK
+19 GLLISYKKLK
-29 NLKEP
+29 K
-34 IDHFSIFGINI
+34 IKFDVDSFSIFGLSI
-45 YIFTPII
+45 YIFSPII
-52 CFFLLGNITL
+52 GFFILGNLTL
-62 VLNFFFSQQII
+62 FLNFFFSLNTLR
-73 QPYFLFLFIAV
+73 PYFFILFISMV
-84 ILMNFYEKFNFD
+84 LMNLNEKINLD
-96 TDKKNLSILY
+96 INKKDLSILY
-106 VFIPL
+106 FFIPL
-111 ILFFS
+111 ILFTS

-130 LISQNWIRS
+130 LISQNWIRN

-189 LYINIFSSKNGFLK
+189 IYSCIFSSRNNFLRI
-203 VASINL
+203 ASLNL

-243 FTITGLLLFKCL
+243 FTITGLILFKFLLFNE
-255 LFDKKINNIEFF
+255 KINGIDFF
-267 FISLFALF
+267 FVSLFALF

-284 ILIFLLVPFIFIY
+284 ILIFLLIPFLFVY
-297 IKRNNQSFFSIL
+297 VKQNNLSFFSTLKSNFMIL
-309 KNNLLTLMFFIFY
+309 VVFVFY
-322 LIKNIIVTGCV
+322 LIKNVIITGCV
-333 IFPISLT
+333 IFPISYTCLT
-340 CISKLS
+340 SAS
-346 WTDKDFVKNYAEGVR
+346 WSNKDYVKNYAEGVR
-361 LGNFGIPNLSA
+361 LGNFGIPNLSSF
-372 LNFNEWYSSWINNAY
+372 NFNEWYLPWINNAY
-387 NFNVY
+387 NFNTY
-392 RNFLLSLLIIV
+392 RNFLLSIMIIIL
-403 FINQFITSSYEL
+403 INQFLTPFNEV
-415 KIQNIYFLRLFQV
+415 KIQKIFFLRLFQV
-428 FSIFFFLY
+428 FSILFFLY

-444 LGITNLLISTLN
+444 LGITNLLIGTLS
-456 LKKSIK
+456 LKKL
-462 STIKNKNT
+462 IKNKGLN
-470 NYLILL
+470 NILLL
-476 IFCITLI
+476 IFCLTLL
-483 GTPRFYSY
+483 GTPRLYSY
-491 KYFLSSP
+491 KYFIDSP
-498 LTEFVVESKTGTY
+498 ITPFVVESKIGTY

-532 INCLNSPS
+532 IDCLNSAY
-540 EIKPIKLNDYI
+540 EINPLKLKNYM
-551 LFKPTKR
+551 LFKPVNR

>member
-1 MNLIFG
+1 MNLIYG
-7 TVFYVLQIFFLR
+7 IAFYVLQILFLR
-19 GLLISYKRLK
+19 GLLISYKKLK
-29 NLKEP
+29 K
-34 IDHFSIFGINI
+34 IKFDVDSFSIFGFSI
-45 YIFTPII
+45 YIFSPII
-52 CFFLLGNITL
+52 GFFILGNLTL
-62 VLNFFFSQQII
+62 FLNFFYSLNTL
-73 QPYFLFLFIAV
+73 QPYFFILFISTV
-84 ILMNFYEKFNFD
+84 LMNFYEKINLD
-96 TDKKNLSILY
+96 INKIDLSILY
-106 VFIPL
+106 FFIPL
-111 ILFFS
+111 ILFIS

-130 LISQNWIRS
+130 LISQNWVRN

-189 LYINIFSSKNGFLK
+189 IYSCIFSSKNNFLRI
-203 VASINL
+203 ASINL

-243 FTITGLLLFKCL
+243 FTITGLILFKFLLFNE
-255 LFDKKINNIEFF
+255 KINSVDFF
-267 FISLFALF
+267 FVSLFALF

-284 ILIFLLVPFIFIY
+284 ILIFLLIPFVFIY
-297 IKRNNQSFFSIL
+297 VKQNNLSFFSTLKSNFMIL
-309 KNNLLTLMFFIFY
+309 PVFVFY
-322 LIKNIIVTGCV
+322 LIKNVIITGCV
-333 IFPISLT
+333 IFPISYTCLT
-340 CISKLS
+340 SVS
-346 WTDKDFVKNYAEGVR
+346 WSNKDYIKNYAEGVR
-361 LGNFGIPNLSA
+361 LGNFGIPNLSSFS
-372 LNFNEWYSSWINNAY
+372 FNEWYSPWINNAY
-387 NFNVY
+387 NFNTY
-392 RNFLLSLLIIV
+392 RNFLLSLIIIIL
-403 FINQFITSSYEL
+403 INQFLTSFNEV
-415 KIQNIYFLRLFQV
+415 KIQKIFFLRLFQV
-428 FSIFFFLY
+428 FSILFFLY

-444 LGITNLLISTLN
+444 LGITNLLIGTLS
-456 LKKSIK
+456 LKKL
-462 STIKNKNT
+462 IKNKGL
-470 NYLILL
+470 NYMILL
-476 IFCITLI
+476 IFCLTLL
-483 GTPRFYSY
+483 GTPRLYSY
-491 KYFLSSP
+491 KYFIDSP
-498 LTEFVVESKTGTY
+498 TTPFVVESKIGTY

-532 INCLNSPS
+532 IDCLNSPY
-540 EIKPIKLNDYI
+540 EINPLKLKNYM
-551 LFKPTKR
+551 LFKPVNR

>member
-1 MNLIFG
+1 MNLIYG
-7 TVFYVLQIFFLR
+7 IAFYVLQILFLR
-19 GLLISYKRLK
+19 GLLISYKKLK
-29 NLKEP
+29 K
-34 IDHFSIFGINI
+34 IKFDVDSFSIFGFSI
-45 YIFTPII
+45 YIFSPII
-52 CFFLLGNITL
+52 GFFILGNLTL
-62 VLNFFFSQQII
+62 FLNFFYSLNTL
-73 QPYFLFLFIAV
+73 QPYFFILFISTV
-84 ILMNFYEKFNFD
+84 LMNFYEKINLD
-96 TDKKNLSILY
+96 INKIDLSILY
-106 VFIPL
+106 FFIPL
-111 ILFFS
+111 ILFIS

-130 LISQNWIRS
+130 LISQNWVRN

-189 LYINIFSSKNGFLK
+189 IYSCIFSSKNNFLRI
-203 VASINL
+203 ASINL

-243 FTITGLLLFKCL
+243 FTITGLILFKFLLFNE
-255 LFDKKINNIEFF
+255 KINSVDFF
-267 FISLFALF
+267 FVSLFALF

-284 ILIFLLVPFIFIY
+284 ILIFLLIPFVFIY
-297 IKRNNQSFFSIL
+297 VKQNNLSFFSTLKSNFMIL
-309 KNNLLTLMFFIFY
+309 LVFVFY
-322 LIKNIIVTGCV
+322 LIKNVIITGCV
-333 IFPISLT
+333 IFPISYTCLT
-340 CISKLS
+340 SVS
-346 WTDKDFVKNYAEGVR
+346 WSNKDYIKNYAEGVR
-361 LGNFGIPNLSA
+361 LGNFGIPNLSSFS
-372 LNFNEWYSSWINNAY
+372 FNEWYSPWINNAY
-387 NFNVY
+387 NFNTY
-392 RNFLLSLLIIV
+392 RNFLLSLIIIIL
-403 FINQFITSSYEL
+403 INQFLTSFNEV
-415 KIQNIYFLRLFQV
+415 KIQKIFFLRLFQV
-428 FSIFFFLY
+428 FSILFFLY

-444 LGITNLLISTLN
+444 LGITNLLIGTLS
-456 LKKSIK
+456 LKKL
-462 STIKNKNT
+462 IKNKGL
-470 NYLILL
+470 NYMILL
-476 IFCITLI
+476 IFCLTLL
-483 GTPRFYSY
+483 GTPRLYSY
-491 KYFLSSP
+491 KYFIDSP
-498 LTEFVVESKTGTY
+498 TTPFVVESKIGTY

-532 INCLNSPS
+532 IDCLNSPY
-540 EIKPIKLNDYI
+540 EINPLKLKNYM
-551 LFKPTKR
+551 LFKPVNR

>member
-1 MNLIFG
+1 MNLIYG
-7 TVFYVLQIFFLR
+7 IAFYVLQILFLR
-19 GLLISYKRLK
+19 GLLISYKKLK
-29 NLKEP
+29 K
-34 IDHFSIFGINI
+34 IKFDVDSFSIFGLSI
-45 YIFTPII
+45 YIFSPII
-52 CFFLLGNITL
+52 GFFILGNLTL
-62 VLNFFFSQQII
+62 FLNFFFSLNTLR
-73 QPYFLFLFIAV
+73 PYFFILFISMV
-84 ILMNFYEKFNFD
+84 LMNLNEKINLD
-96 TDKKNLSILY
+96 INKKDLSILY
-106 VFIPL
+106 FFIPL
-111 ILFFS
+111 ILFTS

-130 LISQNWIRS
+130 LISQNWIRN

-189 LYINIFSSKNGFLK
+189 IYSCIFSSRNNFLRI
-203 VASINL
+203 ASLNL

-243 FTITGLLLFKCL
+243 FTITGLILFKFLLFNE
-255 LFDKKINNIEFF
+255 KINGIDFF
-267 FISLFALF
+267 FVSLFALF

-284 ILIFLLVPFIFIY
+284 ILIFLLIPFLFVY
-297 IKRNNQSFFSIL
+297 VKQNNLSFFSTLKSNFMIL
-309 KNNLLTLMFFIFY
+309 VVFVFY
-322 LIKNIIVTGCV
+322 LIKNVIITGCV
-333 IFPISLT
+333 VFPISYTCLT
-340 CISKLS
+340 SAS
-346 WTDKDFVKNYAEGVR
+346 WSNKDYVKNYAEGVR
-361 LGNFGIPNLSA
+361 LGNFGIPNLSSF
-372 LNFNEWYSSWINNAY
+372 NFNEWYSPWINNAY
-387 NFNVY
+387 NFNTY
-392 RNFLLSLLIIV
+392 RNFLLSIMIIIL
-403 FINQFITSSYEL
+403 INQFLTPFNEV
-415 KIQNIYFLRLFQV
+415 KIQKIFFLRLFQV
-428 FSIFFFLY
+428 FSILFFLY

-444 LGITNLLISTLN
+444 LGITNLLIGTLS
-456 LKKSIK
+456 LKKL
-462 STIKNKNT
+462 IKNKGLN
-470 NYLILL
+470 NILLL
-476 IFCITLI
+476 IFCLTLL
-483 GTPRFYSY
+483 GTPRLYSY
-491 KYFLSSP
+491 KYFIDSP
-498 LTEFVVESKTGTY
+498 ITPFVVESKIGTY

-532 INCLNSPS
+532 IDCLNSAY
-540 EIKPIKLNDYI
+540 EINPLKLKNYM
-551 LFKPTKR
+551 LFKPVNR

>member
-1 MNLIFG
+1 MNLIYG
-7 TVFYVLQIFFLR
+7 IAFYVLQILFLR
-19 GLLISYKRLK
+19 GLLISYKKLK
-29 NLKEP
+29 K
-34 IDHFSIFGINI
+34 IKFDVDSFSIFGLSI
-45 YIFTPII
+45 YIFSPII
-52 CFFLLGNITL
+52 GFFILGNLTL
-62 VLNFFFSQQII
+62 FLNFFFSLNTLR
-73 QPYFLFLFIAV
+73 PYFFILFISMV
-84 ILMNFYEKFNFD
+84 LMNLNEKINLD
-96 TDKKNLSILY
+96 INKKDLSILY
-106 VFIPL
+106 FFIPL
-111 ILFFS
+111 ILFTS

-130 LISQNWIRS
+130 LISQNWIRN

-189 LYINIFSSKNGFLK
+189 IYSCIFSSRNNFLRI
-203 VASINL
+203 ASLNL

-243 FTITGLLLFKCL
+243 FTITGLILFKFLLFNE
-255 LFDKKINNIEFF
+255 KINGMDFF
-267 FISLFALF
+267 FVSLFALF

-284 ILIFLLVPFIFIY
+284 ILIFLLIPFLFVY
-297 IKRNNQSFFSIL
+297 VKQNNLSFFSTLKSNFMIL
-309 KNNLLTLMFFIFY
+309 AVFVFY
-322 LIKNIIVTGCV
+322 LIKNVIITGCV
-333 IFPISLT
+333 IFPISYTCLT
-340 CISKLS
+340 SAS
-346 WTDKDFVKNYAEGVR
+346 WSNKDYVKNYAEGVR
-361 LGNFGIPNLSA
+361 LGNFGIPNLSSF
-372 LNFNEWYSSWINNAY
+372 NFNEWYSPWINNAY
-387 NFNVY
+387 NFNTY
-392 RNFLLSLLIIV
+392 RNFLLSIMIIIL
-403 FINQFITSSYEL
+403 INQFLTPFNEV
-415 KIQNIYFLRLFQV
+415 KIQKIFFLRLFQV
-428 FSIFFFLY
+428 FSILFFLY

-444 LGITNLLISTLN
+444 LGITNLLIGTLS
-456 LKKSIK
+456 LKKL
-462 STIKNKNT
+462 IKNKGLN
-470 NYLILL
+470 NILLL
-476 IFCITLI
+476 IFCLTLL
-483 GTPRFYSY
+483 GTPRLYSY
-491 KYFLSSP
+491 KYFIDSP
-498 LTEFVVESKTGTY
+498 ITPFVVESKIGTY

-532 INCLNSPS
+532 IDCLNSAY
-540 EIKPIKLNDYI
+540 EINPLKLKNYM
-551 LFKPTKR
+551 LFKPVNR